1 MNTRGQKENGRFPQR
16 LLCVFTFVVCLFV
29 ARLLYSSRHQ
39 VFHVTRWRYKCRRS
53 RGCLQIPASPG
64 FLQCCLQPHSAP
76 SGTVL
81 SLTMQEH
88 RRHSRSAL
96 PRGFYPDI
104 LGSPSF
110 LGSLSDCSRGPVR
123 LGLQRASPTPCR
135 TFCRRS
141 GLGTTPW
148 NYATGPSTTRGP
160 LPPL

>member
-1 MNTRGQKENGRFPQR
+1 MT
-16 LLCVFTFVVCLFV
+16 CLFV
-29 ARLLYSSRHQ
+29 CLLHDWYTPR
-39 VFHVTRWRYKCRRS
+39 VTKCFLFTRWRYKCRRS
-53 RGCLQIPASPG
+53 RGCLQDPRLRNCLANPY
-64 FLQCCLQPHSAP
+64 CLQPHSAP

-123 LGLQRASPTPCR
+123 LGLQRASPTPRR

-141 GLGTTPW
+141 GLGITP
-148 NYATGPSTTRGP
+148 GPSTTCSRYTA
-160 LPPL
+160 PPPINVTRDYRCCQTTQLG

>member
-1 MNTRGQKENGRFPQR
+1 MIDWYTPR
-16 LLCVFTFVVCLFV
+16 LTKWVSAASGSYPLAVWLPAESRVLAQLVVILSTTFN
-29 ARLLYSSRHQ
+29 SRQ
-39 VFHVTRWRYKCRRS
+39 QGAPIQPRR
-53 RGCLQIPASPG
+53 
-64 FLQCCLQPHSAP
+64 
-76 SGTVL
+76 TVL

-123 LGLQRASPTPCR
+123 LGLQRASPTPRR

-141 GLGTTPW
+141 GLGITP
-148 NYATGPSTTRGP
+148 GPSTTCSRYTA
-160 LPPL
+160 PPPINVTRDYRCCQTPSVVSERIWRF

>member
-1 MNTRGQKENGRFPQR
+1 M
-16 LLCVFTFVVCLFV
+16 FV
-29 ARLLYSSRHQ
+29 ARLVYSSRHQ

-53 RGCLQIPASPG
+53 RGCLQDPRLRNCLANPY
-64 FLQCCLQPHSAP
+64 CLQPHSAP

-123 LGLQRASPTPCR
+123 LGLQRASPTPRR

-141 GLGTTPW
+141 GLGITP
-148 NYATGPSTTRGP
+148 GPSTTCSRYTA
-160 LPPL
+160 PPPINVTRDYRCCQTPSVVSERIWRF

>member
-1 MNTRGQKENGRFPQR
+1 M
-16 LLCVFTFVVCLFV
+16 FV

-64 FLQCCLQPHSAP
+64 FLQSCLQPHSAP

-135 TFCRRS
+135 TCLSQVRTGNYPWSFHHLRPLHRS
-141 GLGTTPW
+141 PPI
-148 NYATGPSTTRGP
+148 NMTRDYMCCQTHSVG
-160 LPPL
+160 